1 MGSYRVNRTTSRA
14 TSRMQ
19 MDSGVDAA
27 RDSFV
32 PDLSKGI
39 IAVRRHTENDGQ
51 KKKGNH
57 RDLFFSRRESRA
69 LPFTFFDERHVTFAQ
84 RPSAKLVCGS
94 RGLGGW

>member
-32 PDLSKGI
+32 PDLSKGM

-51 KKKGNH
+51 KKRGTIET
-57 RDLFFSRRESRA
+57 FSFLE
-69 LPFTFFDERHVTFAQ
+69 
-84 RPSAKLVCGS
+84 GS
-94 RGLGGW
+94 RGHCLLPSLTKDM